1 MRLSLFRQV
10 NETPSW
16 TTRRFRKDA
25 QGFRRTCEGFKQTI
39 CIMWIMLIM
48 RFRRTCEGLKLE
60 LVFRRVVLKLSVLS
74 TFDYGEPVVRTVV
87 LRVVVRSTVLVS
99 ISLPLPSPLDVR
111 LRRTRR

>member
-1 MRLSLFRQV
+1 
-10 NETPSW
+10 
-16 TTRRFRKDA
+16 
-25 QGFRRTCEGFKQTI
+25 
-39 CIMWIMLIM
+39 MWIMLIM